1 MKYTAFQASVR
12 QAARRLMS
20 FAALVL
26 SVGTLHAQTT
36 FTARI
41 VDAETGEALPLV
53 GVYVNEENN
62 TLTNF
67 DGEFSITADSA
78 DLVRLTCIGRETM
91 MLRAGTL
98 TPTIKMRMLTATLS
112 EVTVTAIEGILTQV
126 AKKTE
131 KAFNRKKSKT
141 AQYFYRQ
148 TSVFTQRQDIVEAF
162 VGAHSAVNLRDL
174 TFLTG
179 RHGLLTKAAWE
190 RSNIS
195 DMNLHHILELGPMT
209 FDANFWK
216 QLTTPLPKKTTITNH
231 INKLTYI
238 DYFQKYYDITFEEA
252 ADGDQQLFIV
262 HFQRREDVEIKQPV
276 MTGTLYVDR
285 ATLNPLAFD
294 GQVENMK
301 LIFGKGGHFKKSGSV
316 QDIDVR
322 LRFPDFRHSGIRNL
336 GTDDVAF
343 RRVVVN
349 EHQRVFTDVQF
360 LRDFF
365 KVLILRVPVCL
376 DDQKILRPQDAV
388 RTVQTGERV
397 FLIIF

>member
-1 MKYTAFQASVR
+1 
-12 QAARRLMS
+12 
-20 FAALVL
+20 
-26 SVGTLHAQTT
+26 
-36 FTARI
+36 
-41 VDAETGEALPLV
+41 
-53 GVYVNEENN
+53 
-62 TLTNF
+62 
-67 DGEFSITADSA
+67 
-78 DLVRLTCIGRETM
+78 
-91 MLRAGTL
+91 
-98 TPTIKMRMLTATLS
+98 MRMLTATLS

-162 VGAHSAVNLRDL
+162 VYAHSAVNLRDL

-179 RHGLLTKAAWE
+179 RHGLLTQAAWE

-216 QLTTPLPKKTTITNH
+216 QLTTPLPKKTTITNR

-301 LIFGKGGHFKKSGSV
+301 LSFGKGGLRSATVVPVTLDYHLDYRYDHKYPEVADLSMQAKWGDFQTRTMLFNVEGQTRLTRRQLKKKSTRVRENMLSSIAEAGYDSTFWANNEVIKRTAEEMAIAQGSV
-316 QDIDVR
+316 DLAQAR
-322 LRFPDFRHSGIRNL
+322 LDLS
-336 GTDDVAF
+336 
-343 RRVVVN
+343 
-349 EHQRVFTDVQF
+349 
-360 LRDFF
+360 
-365 KVLILRVPVCL
+365 LIH
-376 DDQKILRPQDAV
+376 I
-388 RTVQTGERV
+388 
-397 FLIIF
+397 